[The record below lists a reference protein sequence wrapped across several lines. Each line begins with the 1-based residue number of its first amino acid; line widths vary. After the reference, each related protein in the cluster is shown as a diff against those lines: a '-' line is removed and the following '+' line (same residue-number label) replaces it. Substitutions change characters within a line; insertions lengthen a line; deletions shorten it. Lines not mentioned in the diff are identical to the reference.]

1 MKLELKT
8 PMVRTITPNGITLR
22 EPNRS
27 NNQPTR
33 GPQALKTSMLME
45 YAAAVLA
52 LLQWNSSKIA
62 KEPLVDP
69 PTANVREEIPTTT
82 QP

>member
-8 PMVRTITPNGITLR
+8 PMVRTITPNGITFR

-33 GPQALKTSMLME
+33 GPQALKTSILRE
-45 YAAAVLA
+45 YAPAVSA
-52 LLQWNSSKIA
+52 LLQWNSFKIA
-62 KEPLVDP
+62 
-69 PTANVREEIPTTT
+69 R
-82 QP
+82 